1 MSDIDSMLL
10 LFFFFPLILTFYMAL
25 KSNFMP
31 DTEFALWKGS
41 KSHKWK
47 SIQQT
52 KDKRH
57 GFYLKTHVSAMWL
70 NSFSHVSLSDSDS

>member
-1 MSDIDSMLL
+1 
-10 LFFFFPLILTFYMAL
+10 MAL

-31 DTEFALWKGS
+31 DTELALRKGS

-47 SIQQT
+47 SIQEA

-57 GFYLKTHVSAMWL
+57 GFYLKTRVSAVWL
-70 NSFSHVSLSDSDS
+70 NLFSHVSLSDSDS